1 MKLLSKFRFNLNL
14 DLPALRSRNYRLYF
28 AGQALSMT
36 GNFMTQVAILW
47 LIYRLTDSALLLGLA
62 GFLGHLPVFVLAP
75 VSGILADRY
84 NRHRLLLLLQVVGI
98 SLSVILTVITFLGW
112 ANFWTLLIL
121 SAFLGV
127 LKGLDVPVRQ
137 AFVSDMVSRELM
149 GNAIALN
156 AAFLNGARLIGPAL
170 GGIFIAQFGA
180 GFCFLYDSL
189 SYLVAIWAISAMQI
203 TPRTVEIQKSNTWHR
218 LKEGFQYAYQF
229 LPVRSI
235 LLLLA
240 VASLVGMSYTT
251 LLPIFAVEVLGG
263 GSETLGFLTAAAAMG
278 SVFACVYLSFRHNV
292 MGLERLI
299 AFCPAIMGIGFI
311 FFSVS
316 QVFWISQLALVLVGW
331 SSTLQVA
338 ASNTVLQFIVE
349 DNKRG
354 RVMSFYAMCFMGM
367 APFGNLLAGTLAHYL
382 KAPNTLI
389 LGGIVCIVGSVLFVQ
404 QLPEMAKLIHLG
416 TKQVANN

>member
-1 MKLLSKFRFNLNL
+1 MKLLSQIGFKLNL
-14 DLPALRSRNYRLYF
+14 DLPAFRSRNYRLYF

-47 LIYRLTDSALLLGLA
+47 LIYQLTDSALLLGLA
-62 GFLGHLPVFVLAP
+62 GFFGQLPVFALAP
-75 VSGILADRY
+75 ISGILADRY
-84 NRHRLLLLLQVVGI
+84 NRHHLLLLLQVVGI
-98 SLSVILTVITFLGW
+98 TLSAILTIITFLGW
-112 ANFWTLLIL
+112 SNFWTLLTL
-121 SAFLGV
+121 SALLGL

-156 AAFLNGARLIGPAL
+156 AAFLNGARLIGPAV

-180 GFCFLYDSL
+180 GYCFLYDSL

-203 TPRTVEIQKSNTWHR
+203 THKAVEIHSSNTWQK

-240 VASLVGMSYTT
+240 VASLVNMSYTT
-251 LLPIFAVEVLGG
+251 LLPIFAVEILRGD
-263 GSETLGFLTAAAAMG
+263 SETLGFLSAAAAMG
-278 SVFACVYLSFRHNV
+278 SVFACVYLCFRQNV
-292 MGLERLI
+292 AGLERLI

-316 QVFWISQLALVLVGW
+316 QVFWVSQLALVLVGW

-338 ASNTVLQFIVE
+338 ASNTVLQLIVE
-349 DNKRG
+349 DSKRG

-367 APFGNLLAGTLAHYL
+367 APFGNLLLGTLAHYFQ
-382 KAPNTLI
+382 ASNTLV
-389 LGGIVCIVGSVLFVQ
+389 LGGIVCILGSLLFWQ
-404 QLPEMAKLIHLG
+404 HLPQMVNLIHLK
-416 TKQVANN
+416 TKQIVN